1 MKRNLIGLLLL
12 AFAIQTASWANAQPA
27 DDSREADH
35 VALRAL
41 KDRVVAAI
49 DGQDMKA
56 LAACF
61 AKDFAF
67 TTVTQNVLTN
77 ESQMQEFFD
86 RMFHG
91 NDALITKLK
100 TEPVA
105 EIPTRFLSDNVG
117 ICYGTSKDT
126 YTMKSGAVVEM
137 NIRWSAT
144 VVKENGEWKVATAHF
159 GTDFLN
165 NPVLDGMM
173 SFWKKVI
180 FIACPIGI
188 VVGGIIGWLLGRRE
202 RKNLA

>member
-1 MKRNLIGLLLL
+1 MKRNLIGALLL

-27 DDSREADH
+27 GDGREADH

-41 KDRVVAAI
+41 KDKVVAAI

-56 LAACF
+56 LATCF

-91 NDALITKLK
+91 NDALITSLK
-100 TEPVA
+100 TEPKA

-144 VVKENGEWKVATAHF
+144 VLKENGEWKVATAHF

-173 SFWKKVI
+173 AFWKKVI
-180 FIACPIGI
+180 FIACPSGI
-188 VVGGIIGWLLGRRE
+188 VVGGVIGWLLGRCG
-202 RKNLA
+202 RKNPA